1 MKYRLV
7 KKEQLNQYE
16 KENLELKNTISQAN
30 ALIHSLLHESK
41 ENWDS
46 WNTENESA
54 YNNELLRNL
63 SLLKTKIKHQT
74 EKDAQQMWVTEGLNM
89 VSNILR
95 DQKNDLTTMLNNL
108 LSHLIRYINANQG
121 GLFLKEEQD
130 NQDVLKLVAC
140 YAYGRRKY
148 LNKMIFPGEGLLG
161 QVFLENETTYI
172 SEVPENYFTIS
183 SGCGES
189 KPRSLIIIPLKKDE
203 NTLGVLEIASF
214 SILSKHVIEFLNK
227 AAEMMASSILF
238 IKSAET
244 SKKLLNESIQK
255 TEQLLAQEEELRQN
269 IEELEATQ
277 EEMQR
282 KHKEIEQK
290 NQLVNL
296 IMNNLP
302 IPLFIKDEN
311 SKYLMVND
319 VESEILGLPKEQ
331 IIGKDDSFFVAD
343 EKEIFLINQ
352 SDLKALYS
360 EQPIEL
366 PLQEFTTKNGIKK
379 FFKTIKVSFLN
390 TLTGKKNILGIS
402 LDLTDKVLLEQK
414 EKFNEQLK
422 KNNILIDLAG
432 RQRML
437 SQRIGFLAEIVFKN
451 NLNKNSI
458 DELTKTILLFEH
470 SLDVLKNGGYPQ
482 EMEDAFHVEKVPD
495 ELKAVLTK
503 IEILWQSV
511 KDAAKQIIIYK
522 QEKNSLSPDQ
532 ASEAI
537 AFLENNLDDLL
548 KLSNQFVIELKK
560 TLYAN

>member
-161 QVFLENETTYI
+161 QVFLENETTYLT
-172 SEVPENYFTIS
+172 EVPENYFTIS

-352 SDLKALYS
+352 SDQKALYS

-379 FFKTIKVSFLN
+379 FFKTIKVSFLD

-437 SQRIGFLAEIVFKN
+437 SQRIGFLAEIAFRN

-482 EMEDAFHVEKVPD
+482 EMEDAFHVEKAPD